1 MKIELVTPNLVR
13 KIIKEEIGLKFNDL
27 FNEIDVIYQKI
38 NQLRE
43 EFLTQK

>member
-13 KIIKEEIGLKFNDL
+13 KIIKEEIGLKFNAL